1 MVEKVKN
8 TVPWHMLL
16 MILKERKLF
25 LTFYENELQKKK
37 KEKIKKEF
45 RIKNLIRRK
54 GNKLFDKWKDY
65 DNSFNSRIDKRDIV

>member
-1 MVEKVKN
+1 
-8 TVPWHMLL
+8 
-16 MILKERKLF
+16 MILMERKLF

-37 KEKIKKEF
+37 KEKIRKEF

-65 DNSFNSRIDKRDIV
+65 DNSFNSPIDKRGIV

>member
-1 MVEKVKN
+1 
-8 TVPWHMLL
+8 MLL

-54 GNKLFDKWKDY
+54 GNQLFDKWKDY

>member
-1 MVEKVKN
+1 
-8 TVPWHMLL
+8 
-16 MILKERKLF
+16 MILMERKLF

-37 KEKIKKEF
+37 KEKIQKEF

>member
-1 MVEKVKN
+1 
-8 TVPWHMLL
+8 

>member
-1 MVEKVKN
+1 
-8 TVPWHMLL
+8 MLL
-16 MILKERKLF
+16 MILMERKLL

>member
-1 MVEKVKN
+1 
-8 TVPWHMLL
+8 
-16 MILKERKLF
+16 MILMERKLF

>member
-1 MVEKVKN
+1 
-8 TVPWHMLL
+8 MLL
-16 MILKERKLF
+16 MILMERKLF
-25 LTFYENELQKKK
+25 LTFYENDLQKKK

>member
-1 MVEKVKN
+1 
-8 TVPWHMLL
+8 MLFIIL
-16 MILKERKLF
+16 MERKLF
-25 LTFYENELQKKK
+25 LTFYENELQKKKK

-54 GNKLFDKWKDY
+54 GNKLVDKWKDY

>member
-1 MVEKVKN
+1 
-8 TVPWHMLL
+8 
-16 MILKERKLF
+16 MILMERKLF

-37 KEKIKKEF
+37 KKKIKKEF

>member
-1 MVEKVKN
+1 MKTN
-8 TVPWHMLL
+8 C
-16 MILKERKLF
+16 
-25 LTFYENELQKKK
+25 KKIK

-54 GNKLFDKWKDY
+54 GNKLVDKWKDY

>member
-1 MVEKVKN
+1 
-8 TVPWHMLL
+8 MLL
-16 MILKERKLF
+16 MILMERKLF

-37 KEKIKKEF
+37 KEKIQKEF

>member
-1 MVEKVKN
+1 MS
-8 TVPWHMLL
+8 L
-16 MILKERKLF
+16 MILMERKLF

>member
-1 MVEKVKN
+1 M
-8 TVPWHMLL
+8 
-16 MILKERKLF
+16 ERKLF

-65 DNSFNSRIDKRDIV
+65 DNSFNSRIDKET

>member
-1 MVEKVKN
+1 
-8 TVPWHMLL
+8 MLL
-16 MILKERKLF
+16 MILMERKLF

-37 KEKIKKEF
+37 KGKIQKEF

>member
-1 MVEKVKN
+1 
-8 TVPWHMLL
+8 MLL

-65 DNSFNSRIDKRDIV
+65 DNSFNSRIDKET

>member
-1 MVEKVKN
+1 MKANCK
-8 TVPWHMLL
+8 
-16 MILKERKLF
+16 K
-25 LTFYENELQKKK
+25 KKK

-65 DNSFNSRIDKRDIV
+65 DNSFNSPIDKRDIV

>member
-1 MVEKVKN
+1 
-8 TVPWHMLL
+8 

-25 LTFYENELQKKK
+25 LTFYENELQKKKK

>member
-1 MVEKVKN
+1 
-8 TVPWHMLL
+8 MLL
-16 MILKERKLF
+16 MILMERKLF

-65 DNSFNSRIDKRDIV
+65 DNSFNSRIDKET

>member
-1 MVEKVKN
+1 
-8 TVPWHMLL
+8 MLL
-16 MILKERKLF
+16 MILMERKLF

>member
-1 MVEKVKN
+1 
-8 TVPWHMLL
+8 MLL

-37 KEKIKKEF
+37 KEKIKKEL

>member
-1 MVEKVKN
+1 
-8 TVPWHMLL
+8 
-16 MILKERKLF
+16 MILMERKLF
-25 LTFYENELQKKK
+25 STFYESELQKK

-65 DNSFNSRIDKRDIV
+65 DNSFNSLIDKRDIV

>member
-1 MVEKVKN
+1 
-8 TVPWHMLL
+8 MLL
-16 MILKERKLF
+16 MILMERKLF
-25 LTFYENELQKKK
+25 LTFYENKLQKKK

>member
-1 MVEKVKN
+1 M
-8 TVPWHMLL
+8 
-16 MILKERKLF
+16 ERKLF

>member
-1 MVEKVKN
+1 M
-8 TVPWHMLL
+8 
-16 MILKERKLF
+16 ERKLF
-25 LTFYENELQKKK
+25 LTFYENEQQKKK

-45 RIKNLIRRK
+45 KIKNLIRRK

>member
-1 MVEKVKN
+1 
-8 TVPWHMLL
+8 MLL

>member
-1 MVEKVKN
+1 
-8 TVPWHMLL
+8 MLL
-16 MILKERKLF
+16 MILMERKLF
-25 LTFYENELQKKK
+25 LTFYENELKKKK